1 MNRGYKVDVVAGEI
15 IITKSFAKAAGDMTT
30 REYREMMALR
40 NAYPGFVIK
49 DKEITKKSNKVTYSG
64 LTINK
69 MRAVVKYVA
78 GDAAFNEF
86 DDVIETYKKQSGK
99 YATIKKVFLAKY
111 GVSYTE
117 LLRNVDKMAEVD
129 KIAKE
134 LEKENNETKVA

>member
-49 DKEITKKSNKVTYSG
+49 DKEIAKKSDKVTYSG

-69 MRAVVKYVA
+69 MRAIVKYVA
-78 GDAAFNEF
+78 GDAAFNGF
-86 DDVIETYKKQSGK
+86 DDVIAVYRGQSGK
-99 YATIKKVFLAKY
+99 YATIKKVFLARY
-111 GVSYTE
+111 GESYTE
-117 LLRNVDKMAEVD
+117 LLEDVDKMVEVD
-129 KIAKE
+129 RIAKE
-134 LEKENNETKVA
+134 LEAESNGTKVA